1 MCSPA
6 AIAPLALAA
15 VGSGLQIAGQQQA
28 QRAQAGVT
36 SAETRRQA
44 GYAQAGR
51 DAVDRARQTFDAV
64 PQAQGQAETARRE
77 AYQTA
82 ADGAVGGYLPGQ
94 TDAARVE
101 LDRRRTT
108 NAETATQESARR
120 AALEAWG
127 DALLGGRV
135 ASSRSASDVG
145 IQGSF
150 ARGSAG
156 VLPAEMQ
163 AAGTRGQGLRALGDI
178 AVASS
183 MFASPLVAGGKDA
196 WGRVFGTGAGVATAP
211 TVPASRAGA
220 WGRLAGPV

>member
-15 VGSGLQIAGQQQA
+15 VGSGLQIAGQNQA

-51 DAVDRARQTFDAV
+51 DAVDGARRVFDAV
-64 PQAQGQAETARRE
+64 PTAQGQAETVRRD
-77 AYQTA
+77 ALQAA

-94 TDAARVE
+94 SEAARVE
-101 LDRRRTT
+101 LDRRRAG
-108 NAETATQESARR
+108 NAETMQQESARR
-120 AALEAWG
+120 AALEAWD
-127 DALLGGRV
+127 DALLGGRL
-135 ASSRSASDVG
+135 ASARSAGDVG

-163 AAGTRGQGLRALGDI
+163 AAGTRGQNLRTFGDI
-178 AVASS
+178 TVASS
-183 MFASPLVAGGKDA
+183 LFAAPLVAGGKDA
-196 WGRVFGTGAGVATAP
+196 WGRVFGFGGGAQAP
-211 TVPASRAGA
+211 TVPASRVGA